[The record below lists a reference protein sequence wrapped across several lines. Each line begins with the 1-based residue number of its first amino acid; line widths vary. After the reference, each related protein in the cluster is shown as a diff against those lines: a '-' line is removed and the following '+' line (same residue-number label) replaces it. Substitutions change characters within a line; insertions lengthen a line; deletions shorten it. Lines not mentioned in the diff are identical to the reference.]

1 MKMKTIRHL
10 FILFFVVLCHVACQ
24 ENYYIE
30 NELHGLWQVTRVE
43 DKTTGESTEAQG
55 ELYYSFQRN
64 MVILGYNAPDKPTGL
79 MMTQYASEFYLNSDS
94 LEIGDFR
101 IYLEYNK
108 KAPLDKLKKFGI
120 HSEHTNF
127 HIDKSRKGHMTLE
140 SDKARVELRKY

>member
-101 IYLEYNK
+101 IYLGEQFRICLGSLFNRFLSLLK
-108 KAPLDKLKKFGI
+108 SDQLVKPLRRRLQQ
-120 HSEHTNF
+120 
-127 HIDKSRKGHMTLE
+127 R
-140 SDKARVELRKY
+140 Y